1 MSEISLKSHLP
12 IPEAFRERNSITSKD
27 CLLNPY
33 FWKQKSP
40 LKQLKIKVMVDCLQ
54 GIWAVFCGH
63 SIAKATAPWSQH
75 CVNNNWASIQGSV
88 HPVLT
93 LIRNWLHPPEAL
105 NFLGDYFSFRFM
117 YTHIHTHI
125 LTHMHTQKEN
135 PFQMSMMN
143 FALWETYLAQKQRVP
158 IFFVTPVLSYSFPFI
173 LLWSFHISYYFK
185 YSLSV
190 EDFIHWKSFGTEWE
204 HTASFVYNFY
214 SSV

>member
-117 YTHIHTHI
+117 YTHTHTH
-125 LTHMHTQKEN
+125 THTHAHAHIHPEGKY
-135 PFQMSMMN
+135 F
-143 FALWETYLAQKQRVP
+143 FKCLWWTLPSEK
-158 IFFVTPVLSYSFPFI
+158 PV
-173 LLWSFHISYYFK
+173 
-185 YSLSV
+185 
-190 EDFIHWKSFGTEWE
+190 
-204 HTASFVYNFY
+204 
-214 SSV
+214 

>member
-117 YTHIHTHI
+117 YTHIHKHT

-143 FALWETYLAQKQRVP
+143 FALWETYLAQKQNVKSP
-158 IFFVTPVLSYSFPFI
+158 HILCHSSSFLFLPFYFTLIFPHF
-173 LLWSFHISYYFK
+173 LLF
-185 YSLSV
+185 
-190 EDFIHWKSFGTEWE
+190 
-204 HTASFVYNFY
+204 
-214 SSV
+214 